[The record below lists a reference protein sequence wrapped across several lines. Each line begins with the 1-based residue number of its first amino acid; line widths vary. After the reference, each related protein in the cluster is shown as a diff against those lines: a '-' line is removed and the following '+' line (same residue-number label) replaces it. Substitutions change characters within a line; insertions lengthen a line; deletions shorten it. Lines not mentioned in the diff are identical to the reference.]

1 MNGKQMVQPIFIL
14 PEGAGKNPGK
24 RAQKQNIA
32 AAKAVADAIR
42 TTLGPKGMD
51 KMIVDSMGDIIV
63 TNDGVTILDNMNIEH
78 PAGKML
84 VAISKTQD
92 TEIGDGTTTAAVL
105 AGELLKEA
113 EILLDQSVHPTIIA
127 QGYRL
132 AQVQAMKKLDEIANN
147 ISIDDTEILKNIA
160 QTAMTGKNVE
170 ASKEYLADIA
180 LDAIDCVYDEK
191 TKTIDLDAI
200 KIEKKEGEA
209 TENSY
214 LIKGILI
221 DKERVHPRMPESVK
235 DAKIALINTPLE
247 IKSPET
253 DAQIRITDPS
263 QLQDFLDQEENTL
276 KKMVDEIAEAGANVV
291 FCQKGIDDI
300 AQHYLAKKDIL
311 AIRRIKKSDIESL
324 AKATGGMIVNTLS
337 DLTSSELGYAK
348 IVEERKISD
357 EPMIFVE
364 GCKDPK
370 AVTLLIRGGTEHVT
384 AEISRA
390 MDDAI
395 GGVSATIEKG
405 KYVYGGGAT
414 EEAVAGDLRKYAQK
428 IGGRQQLAINGF
440 ANALEVIPK
449 TLAENAGADPIDV
462 IVALRAEHDKGKK
475 SIGVDVFGNKI
486 GDMKEAGVIEA
497 LKIKTQAIISA
508 SEVAQLILRIDDV
521 IVTGRAESQ
530 EPPQGMPPGMMPP
543 GM

>member
-14 PEGAGKNPGK
+14 PEGTNKNTG
-24 RAQKQNIA
+24 RQAQKQNIA
-32 AAKAVADAIR
+32 AAKAVGEAIR

-92 TEIGDGTTTAAVL
+92 AEIGDGTTTAAVL

-113 EILLDQSVHPTIIA
+113 EILLDQHVHPTIIA

-132 AQVQAMKKLDEIANN
+132 AQVETIKKLDKIAND
-147 ISIDDTEILKNIA
+147 ISIGDEEIMKNIA

-170 ASKEYLADIA
+170 ASKKLLSKIA
-180 LDAIDCVYDEK
+180 MDAIECVYDPE
-191 TKTIDLDAI
+191 TKSIDLDSI
-200 KIEKKEGEA
+200 KIEKKEGES
-209 TENSY
+209 TDNSY
-214 LIKGILI
+214 LIKGIVI
-221 DKERVHPRMPESVK
+221 DKERVHPRMPEVVN

-276 KKMVDEIAEAGANVV
+276 KKMVEEIADAGATTI

-300 AQHYLAKKDIL
+300 AQHYLAKKGIL

-324 AKATGGMIVNTLS
+324 AKATGGIIVNTLS

-348 IVEERKISD
+348 KIEEKKISN
-357 EPMIFVE
+357 ESMIFVE
-364 GCKDPK
+364 GCKEPK
-370 AVTLLIRGGTEHVT
+370 AVTILIRGGTEHVV
-384 AEISRA
+384 AEIVRA
-390 MDDAI
+390 MEDAI
-395 GGVSATIEKG
+395 GGISAAVEDG
-405 KYVYGGGAT
+405 KYVYGGGAA
-414 EEAVAGDLRKYAQK
+414 EEAVSGHLRKYAQK
-428 IGGRQQLAINGF
+428 IGGRQQLAINAF
-440 ANALEVIPK
+440 ANALEIIPK
-449 TLAENAGADPIDV
+449 TLAENAGADPMDI
-462 IVALRAEHDKGKK
+462 IVALRAEHEKEK
-475 SIGVDVFGNKI
+475 SSMGVDVFANKLR
-486 GDMKEAGVIEA
+486 DMKETGVIEPM
-497 LKIKTQAIISA
+497 KIKTQAIVSA

-521 IVTGRAESQ
+521 IVAGKAESQ
-530 EPPQGMPPGMMPP
+530 TAPPPQGMPPGMM
-543 GM
+543 G